1 MVPSFILVF
10 KDFTKYEIMKLLD
23 GATISTIVHKNNN
36 LGEGGHGF
44 SIFFFNV
51 LILFNSMIKSIN
63 NIANVTKNITKQF

>member
-36 LGEGGHGF
+36 LGE
-44 SIFFFNV
+44 V
-51 LILFNSMIKSIN
+51 R
-63 NIANVTKNITKQF
+63 A